1 MRFQPWLCLVLVVA
15 LAGIFG
21 PPVLSTPRAA
31 QDQARGQIDVNVL
44 QVPLMVSVTD
54 NKGKL
59 ITALTK
65 EDFKIYEDD
74 KLQTIRSFSRDADL
88 PLSIALLV
96 DQSGSIIEHVKFE
109 QAAATDFFFN
119 TIKRKKDRATVIGFD
134 STVNL
139 LSNDTEDGFTDE
151 PERLADAV
159 RRIKAGGGTAVFD
172 AVYVSA
178 QKMLA
183 REKGDRRK
191 LIILISDGEDT
202 ASRLSMTEAVEMAQ
216 RHDTAIYT
224 ISTNR
229 TSDTKSSAKVK
240 GDDVLQKMVDETG
253 GKAYF
258 PLKLDDL
265 AGDFQKIGEELRS
278 QYVIS
283 YAPTNQ
289 NLDGTYR
296 KIRVEMADKKYK
308 VRTRPGYWATKGAN

>member
-1 MRFQPWLCLVLVVA
+1 MS
-15 LAGIFG
+15 LAA
-21 PPVLSTPRAA
+21 VLSSPASSTARP

-59 ITALTK
+59 ITSLTRN
-65 EDFKIYEDD
+65 DFKIYEDD
-74 KLQTIRSFSRDADL
+74 KLQTIRSFGRDADL
-88 PLSIALLV
+88 PLSIALFV

-119 TIKRKKDRATVIGFD
+119 TIKRRKDRATVIGFD
-134 STVNL
+134 SSVSV
-139 LSNDTEDGFTDE
+139 LSDQTEDGFSDE
-151 PERLADAV
+151 PERLAEAV

-172 AVYVSA
+172 AVYVSV

-183 REKGDRRK
+183 LEKGDRRR
-191 LIILISDGEDT
+191 LVILISDGEDT

-229 TSDTKSSAKVK
+229 TSDTKSNAKVK
-240 GDDVLQKMVDETG
+240 GDDILQKMVDETG
-253 GKAYF
+253 GKAYY

-265 AGDFQKIGEELRS
+265 AADFQKIGEELRS

-283 YAPTNQ
+283 YAPINQ
-289 NLDGTYR
+289 SLDGTYR
-296 KIRVEMADKKYK
+296 KIRVELADKKYK
-308 VRTRPGYWATKGAN
+308 VRTRPGYWATRGAN